1 MSKKTL
7 ELDFQDHVKLA
18 KIAGLK
24 YVTDTMPG
32 IRRIKKGNGWQYVY
46 DDGSLCKDEET
57 LLRIKQLV
65 LPPAWQKVWICPF
78 DSGHLQATGIDSRQ
92 RKQYKY
98 HAGWGILR
106 NETKFI
112 AWLSLVT
119 YCPK

>member
-7 ELDFQDHVKLA
+7 ELDFQNHVKLA

-57 LLRIKQLV
+57 LLRIKRLV
-65 LPPAWQKVWICPF
+65 LRLHGKRCGFV
-78 DSGHLQATGIDSRQ
+78 LLTTGIFRLQ
-92 RKQYKY
+92 
-98 HAGWGILR
+98 
-106 NETKFI
+106 E
-112 AWLSLVT
+112 
-119 YCPK
+119 